1 MNPPS
6 GTCVL
11 LFSGGRDSTISAIQ
25 LSDLF
30 ERLILVTVTS
40 QHLVGM
46 DAVYRRLVELKPY
59 LSSKTRWIHAL
70 QPTEMPGDQL
80 FHAATC
86 LPCHRSYT
94 AIGAVLA
101 ERFKADSLAFG
112 YTSYQSTWAE
122 QTPYAIDCLKRTL
135 LSRGI
140 HLILPVYDIASK
152 DDAIAELKK
161 YQLSPVAL
169 EQKCIQQQF
178 NIALDQER
186 LKEEVD
192 LWHRALINA
201 LAVLDEIQIEIAA
214 EYELSD
220 LPERG

>member
-1 MNPPS
+1 MNQLS

-11 LFSGGRDSTISAIQ
+11 LFSGGRDSTIGAIK

-46 DAVYRRLVELKPY
+46 DAVYRRLAELKPH
-59 LSSKTRWIHAL
+59 LSSKTKWIHAL
-70 QPTEMPGDQL
+70 QPTGMPGDQL
-80 FHAATC
+80 FRAATC

-94 AIGAVLA
+94 AMGAVLA
-101 ERFKADSLAFG
+101 KRFKADSLAFG

-122 QTPYAIDCLKRTL
+122 QTPYAIDRLKHVL

-140 HLILPVYDIASK
+140 RLILPVYDIASK
-152 DDAIAELKK
+152 NDAIAELEK
-161 YQLSPVAL
+161 YHLSPVAL

-178 NIALDQER
+178 NIALDQEH
-186 LKEEVD
+186 LKEEIE
-192 LWHRALINA
+192 LWDRALVNA
-201 LAVLDEIQIEIAA
+201 LAILDEIQALGHIW
-214 EYELSD
+214 
-220 LPERG
+220 